1 MSRFTLAALVATAL
15 SMSACGSDTPTT
27 PTTPTLPTSVT
38 DTFSGTLTRNGASTF
53 PFSVSSAGA
62 VYVTLTSVADSSML
76 VGLSLGTWNGA
87 ACTTVISNDAAV
99 QGTSLAGSATGVGTL
114 CTRVYDVGKV
124 ADPLDYQLT
133 VVHY

>member
-1 MSRFTLAALVATAL
+1 MSRFTLATLVAAAL
-15 SMSACGSDTPTT
+15 FMSACGDNSPTT
-27 PTTPTLPTSVT
+27 PTPTPPTSVT

-62 VYVTLTSVADSSML
+62 VYVTLTSVADSSMI

-87 ACTTVISNDAAV
+87 ACTTIISNDAAV
-99 QGTSLAGSATGVGTL
+99 QGASLAGSATGVGTL

-124 ADPLDYQLT
+124 TNPLDYQLT